1 MPMFEALVSQN
12 SNAIAASPFVSLLAA
27 MDRDFSV
34 VSTPRA
40 LRTQASSVPVS
51 AIADTTDAF
60 VKGCLKFYSSDW
72 CTVVY
77 HHISKNNL
85 PSLSSEVESQSYEID
100 MIQDSARTSLLGESS
115 VDDLSTFNLS
125 TEPIK
130 TGVLLKAPATLQT
143 TTARSKKVRIVA
155 STRTWALT
163 FAEHGHH
170 IKYAASVEVEEA
182 SLCAPVSLSIWAS
195 YLRRYATT

>member
-1 MPMFEALVSQN
+1 MPMFEALVLQN
-12 SNAIAASPFVSLLAA
+12 RAVIVASPFVPLLAA

-40 LRTQASSVPVS
+40 MRTQVSSVPVS

-77 HHISKNNL
+77 SHVGKSNL
-85 PSLSSEVESQSYEID
+85 PSLSSEVETQSYEID
-100 MIQDSARTSLLGESS
+100 MIQDSARTSLLSESS
-115 VDDLSTFNLS
+115 VDDMSTFSLS

-143 TTARSKKVRIVA
+143 TTTARSKKVR
-155 STRTWALT
+155 
-163 FAEHGHH
+163 E
-170 IKYAASVEVEEA
+170 
-182 SLCAPVSLSIWAS
+182 
-195 YLRRYATT
+195 